1 MYKNIYTIYC
11 GIVTR
16 KYFSKPLDKFIKV
29 CYNNNTVNGKE
40 VVNMNKYDDYELFE
54 EDEEHE
60 DDSFYNIEEDS
71 TFEQFFLN
79 EIMGW

>member
-29 CYNNNTVNGKE
+29 CYNNYTVNGKE
-40 VVNMNKYDDYELFE
+40 VVNMNKYDDYELLE

-60 DDSFYNIEEDS
+60 DDSFYNLEEDS